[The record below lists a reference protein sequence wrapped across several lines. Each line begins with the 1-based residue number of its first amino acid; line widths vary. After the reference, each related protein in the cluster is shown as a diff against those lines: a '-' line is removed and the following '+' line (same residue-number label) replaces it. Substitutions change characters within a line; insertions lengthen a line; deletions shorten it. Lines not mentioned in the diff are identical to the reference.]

1 MTRSFSLFCLLLALC
16 LTVTA
21 VHAADDAA
29 RQAAVQKSNS
39 YVELYNTL
47 GSDPARDYTSNFGD
61 SASFKAD
68 TPKWS
73 MQAHY
78 MDDKIKAMDNAL
90 SFADKEPAMKEADAA
105 VKALGPVLRSLMEK
119 MKEAADYYTNKRY
132 IDDDYARGKEL
143 HKEIVPELA
152 ALPPLL
158 KNFQAAVLAME
169 AQRKREQVQTL
180 REEGAVTRAAMVE
193 VINASQDL
201 CAELARQGINS
212 RNLLDLD
219 LAAYRPVYK
228 ALAGAVDSL
237 EKTVQDEQQM
247 RKEGLPGVQIMQ
259 AYLKDAQAIRINAA
273 GILERVQKREA
284 VSKAEMM
291 NAANS
296 KNTPEA
302 VQRLANRLIDRHNK
316 L

>member
-1 MTRSFSLFCLLLALC
+1 MTRSFSLCCLLLALC
-16 LTVTA
+16 LTATA
-21 VHAADDAA
+21 ARAADDAA

-47 GSDPARDYTSNFGD
+47 GPDPARDYTSNFGN
-61 SASFKAD
+61 SANFKAD

-73 MQAHY
+73 MQAHS

-105 VKALGPVLRSLMEK
+105 VKALGPVLKSLMEK

-132 IDDDYARGKEL
+132 VDDDYARGKEL
-143 HKEIVPELA
+143 HKDIVPDLA

-158 KNFQAAVLAME
+158 KNFQAAVQAME
-169 AQRKREQVQTL
+169 AQRRREQVQTL
-180 REEGAVTRAAMVE
+180 RDEGAVTRAAMVQ
-193 VINASQDL
+193 VINASQDM
-201 CAELARQGINS
+201 CAELARQGIQS

-228 ALAGAVDSL
+228 TLAEAVDSL
-237 EKTVQDEQQM
+237 EKAVQDEQQL
-247 RKEGLPGVQIMQ
+247 RKEGLPGAQIMQ
-259 AYLKDAQAIRINAA
+259 AYLKDAQAVKISAA

-302 VQRLANRLIDRHNK
+302 VQRLSNRLIDRHNK

>member
-1 MTRSFSLFCLLLALC
+1 MTRSFSLLVLLFALC
-16 LTVTA
+16 LPLTVR
-21 VHAADDAA
+21 AADDAA
-29 RQAAVQKSNS
+29 RQAAVQKYNS

-47 GSDPARDYTSNFGD
+47 GSEPARDYTSNFGN
-61 SASFKAD
+61 SANFKAD

-90 SFADKEPAMKEADAA
+90 SFADKEPAMKDADAA
-105 VKALGPVLRSLMEK
+105 VKALGPVLKPLLEK
-119 MKEAADYYTNKRY
+119 MKEAAEYYTNKRY
-132 IDDDYARGKEL
+132 VDDDYARGKEL
-143 HKEIVPELA
+143 HKEIVPDLA

-169 AQRKREQVQTL
+169 TQRKREQVQTL
-180 REEGAVTRAAMVE
+180 RDEGALTRAAMVE

-201 CAELARQGINS
+201 CAELARQGIKS
-212 RNLLDLD
+212 QNLLDLD

-228 ALAGAVDSL
+228 ALAEAVDSL
-237 EKTVQDEQQM
+237 EKAVQDEKQS
-247 RKEGLPGVQIMQ
+247 RKEGLPDARIMQ
-259 AYLKDAQAIRINAA
+259 AYLKDAQAIKINAA

-302 VQRLANRLIDRHNK
+302 VQRLTNRLIDRHNR